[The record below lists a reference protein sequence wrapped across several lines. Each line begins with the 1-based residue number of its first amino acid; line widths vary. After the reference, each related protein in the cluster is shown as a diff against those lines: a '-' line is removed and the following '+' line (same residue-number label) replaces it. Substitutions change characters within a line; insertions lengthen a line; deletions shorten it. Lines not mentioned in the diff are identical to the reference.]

1 MTEEILDFINDQL
14 LGGLEIGSITVNDD
28 LLGTGWIDSIGMMSL
43 IAFIE
48 NRFEIKIPPQ
58 EMTIEN
64 FKTVNDISTYLKRH
78 LAAG

>member
-14 LGGLEIGSITVNDD
+14 LGGLETGSITMNDD
-28 LLGTGWIDSIGMMSL
+28 LLGTGLIDSIGMMSL

-64 FKTVNDISTYLKRH
+64 FRTVNAICTYLKRH